1 MSPLDS
7 YFLYERFLSFFD
19 LTTSDTTDLV
29 TILSSHKISLES
41 VITHSLLAKPHL
53 TSEA

>member
-1 MSPLDS
+1 MLDRQVSPL
-7 YFLYERFLSFFD
+7 RH
-19 LTTSDTTDLV
+19 
-29 TILSSHKISLES
+29 ISSSVEISLRS